1 MCLSISL
8 AIYFPFPIGLLGTK
22 LKLKA
27 SQSTWYKLHLDQLVK
42 INASIVW
49 RWTRYHEVRRPEIS
63 LRHLTFSDS
72 ISRPTLSLAPI
83 SIIFDDIS
91 INSHWLEPSYQ
102 VSGPVK
108 HFKNIYLQFIV
119 SDPVRGTFLYL
130 IDSTGRFDQCKPG
143 HRGWQVPMNTRATS
157 RLRRRRSEGASEARW
172 IWRWVRPLF
181 LGILSSTVRCPWR
194 KNGRY
199 INIFKI
205 CPSVN
210 IGLATHWRI
219 LSEKLFSRSFWT
231 LRSFKLSTL

>member
-1 MCLSISL
+1 MCSIISL
-8 AIYFPFPIGLLGTK
+8 AIYFSFPIGLPGTK

-27 SQSTWYKLHLDQLVK
+27 SQSTWYKLHLDQLVQ

-91 INSHWLEPSYQ
+91 INSHWLEPCYQ

-119 SDPVRGTFLYL
+119 SDPVWSIVVKLLGIICQHIQASMLLPIFIGTFRLGWCQHTSCL
-130 IDSTGRFDQCKPG
+130 SNFQSKKP
-143 HRGWQVPMNTRATS
+143 W
-157 RLRRRRSEGASEARW
+157 
-172 IWRWVRPLF
+172 
-181 LGILSSTVRCPWR
+181 
-194 KNGRY
+194 
-199 INIFKI
+199 
-205 CPSVN
+205 
-210 IGLATHWRI
+210 
-219 LSEKLFSRSFWT
+219 
-231 LRSFKLSTL
+231 